1 MEENM
6 KLEKIR
12 KSCSVGEK
20 VATVFCIVAIVGC
33 VLALVGGFAVLGMGK
48 KVDDQVMAM
57 SEKGQVTL
65 TNKIGGVRLLGV
77 DLGDPS
83 GLESDIPAIQ
93 EALKERPYCIEIA
106 MLCFM
111 AALMTGIL
119 AVMMKLSGSVF
130 ALIRKESSP
139 FTDKVQ
145 KRVLIVMIVLSG
157 LVLLT
162 AGAGSGILCCIVTWV
177 VYTIMDYGRTLQIQS
192 DETL

>member
-83 GLESDIPAIQ
+83 QLESDIPAIQ
-93 EALKERPYCIEIA
+93 EALRERPYCIEIA

-162 AGAGSGILCCIVTWV
+162 AGAGSGILCGIVTWV